1 MPIASDFLVK
11 GEIERIWT
19 EMKRM
24 SNMGGILEVLGKIHF
39 DHLTFKIKQ
48 IIRIQCFIFFKFNFG
63 TKVYFCYFSH

>member
-11 GEIERIWT
+11 GEIERIGI
-19 EMKRM
+19 EMKKM

-48 IIRIQCFIFFKFNFG
+48 IIRIRCFVFFQIQFWYKSLFLLF
-63 TKVYFCYFSH
+63 